1 MATPAAGPGHGRAIG
16 SAAAASSL
24 RRARAR
30 QPPRRAGV
38 RSLPSGSGSEAP
50 ALVRQLPASVHRVLL
65 LYGAGEAY
73 LVDTVEAFFRGIH
86 DGYGIGQEGGAGGS
100 ASKEG
105 RADSR

>member
-1 MATPAAGPGHGRAIG
+1 MRGVCVLATPAAGPGHGRAIG

-38 RSLPSGSGSEAP
+38 RSLPSGSGS
-50 ALVRQLPASVHRVLL
+50 VLL
-65 LYGAGEAY
+65 LYGVEETYFLG
-73 LVDTVEAFFRGIH
+73 TVEAFFWGIH
-86 DGYGIGQEGGAGGS
+86 DGYDVGQEGGAGGS